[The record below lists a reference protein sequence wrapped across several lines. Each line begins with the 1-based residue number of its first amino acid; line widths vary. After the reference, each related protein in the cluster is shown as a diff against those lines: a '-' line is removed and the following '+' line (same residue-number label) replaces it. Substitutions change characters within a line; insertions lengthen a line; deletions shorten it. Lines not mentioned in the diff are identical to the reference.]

1 MHALSIMLT
10 AFAAVGLMI
19 VLQDAFEVMLL
30 PRRVQRR
37 VRLTGIYFRYAWRT
51 WQRISRV
58 ARDDRVRESA
68 LSHFGAF
75 SMVGLFTIWAGL
87 LILSFGIIEWTLQPP
102 QAASPLSEQIY
113 MSGVTFFTLGYGDV
127 VPKSGAARIAA
138 VLEAGTGLGFIAVV
152 IGYLPVLYQLFA
164 RREAHVIQLDGRAG
178 SPPTATAMLCRH
190 AEADGLDRLND
201 LLREW
206 EIWGAELLE
215 SHLSYPM
222 LAYYRSQHGN
232 QSWLAAIAA
241 IMDCCGLILVGV
253 KDLSPLQARM
263 TFTMARQVLVE
274 MARSFRIAP
283 SRFDGGDRLSDEAYA
298 RMADCFSK
306 SGLAWSGGAD
316 ARQALDALRATYEP
330 LLKYLLLPL
339 PGWLPQDDQ
348 ADHWTEGHRG
358 LLARRIIERL
368 ASRGSLIRGTEQQ
381 GARESLG
388 SASHSLRE

>member
-1 MHALSIMLT
+1 
-10 AFAAVGLMI
+10 
-19 VLQDAFEVMLL
+19 
-30 PRRVQRR
+30 
-37 VRLTGIYFRYAWRT
+37 
-51 WQRISRV
+51 
-58 ARDDRVRESA
+58 
-68 LSHFGAF
+68 
-75 SMVGLFTIWAGL
+75 
-87 LILSFGIIEWTLQPP
+87 
-102 QAASPLSEQIY
+102 
-113 MSGVTFFTLGYGDV
+113 
-127 VPKSGAARIAA
+127 
-138 VLEAGTGLGFIAVV
+138 VV
-152 IGYLPVLYQLFA
+152 IGYLPVLYQLFS

-206 EIWGAELLE
+206 EVWGAELLE

-283 SRFDGGDRLSDEAYA
+283 SRFDGGNRLPDEAYA
-298 RMADCFSK
+298 RMEDFFSK
-306 SGLAWSGGAD
+306 SKVAWSGGAD

-330 LLKYLLLPL
+330 LLDGLAKYLLLPL

-368 ASRGSLIRGTEQQ
+368 ASRGSLIKSNEQQ
-381 GARESLG
+381 EHARIW
-388 SASHSLRE
+388 ARIHNSLRE